1 MLPLKII
8 KLIDLQKLTKKR
20 VTFSWEWMY
29 SKSYDQT
36 EDMISQHKILTH
48 LARLYEEEVQPITTK
63 TYKLINA
70 ENMKKAHAAVLIIAF
85 IQTLM

>member
-1 MLPLKII
+1 M
-8 KLIDLQKLTKKR
+8 
-20 VTFSWEWMY
+20 TFSWEWMY

-48 LARLYEEEVQPITTK
+48 LARLYEEEELQPITTK

>member
-1 MLPLKII
+1 
-8 KLIDLQKLTKKR
+8 
-20 VTFSWEWMY
+20 MY

-48 LARLYEEEVQPITTK
+48 LARLYEEEELQPITTK
-63 TYKLINA
+63 AYNLIND
-70 ENMKKAHAAVLIIAF
+70 ETMKKAHTAVLIIAF

>member
-1 MLPLKII
+1 
-8 KLIDLQKLTKKR
+8 
-20 VTFSWEWMY
+20 
-29 SKSYDQT
+29 
-36 EDMISQHKILTH
+36 MISQHKILTH

>member
-1 MLPLKII
+1 M
-8 KLIDLQKLTKKR
+8 
-20 VTFSWEWMY
+20 TFSWEWMY

-48 LARLYEEEVQPITTK
+48 RARLYEEEELQPITTK
-63 TYKLINA
+63 AYKLINA
-70 ENMKKAHAAVLIIAF
+70 ETMKKAHTAVLIIAF